1 MKQNLTRRAKK
12 IQWNLAK
19 EQFIKGMWVNCM
31 KFSPYLKPE
40 EFATARKGRLGG
52 NTDASQPR
60 LVWGKRIEVAKI
72 QYTSLVS
79 SMMAQ
84 PQAVQ
89 CQEIFFLLPA
99 DDVKTRLMA
108 TKEIEIKISKGSL
121 YFARFKAV
129 SINFSIIH
137 PCTIC

>member
-1 MKQNLTRRAKK
+1 MEL
-12 IQWNLAK
+12 
-19 EQFIKGMWVNCM
+19 
-31 KFSPYLKPE
+31 
-40 EFATARKGRLGG
+40 
-52 NTDASQPR
+52 
-60 LVWGKRIEVAKI
+60 AKI

-129 SINFSIIH
+129 SINFSIVH

>member
-1 MKQNLTRRAKK
+1 
-12 IQWNLAK
+12 
-19 EQFIKGMWVNCM
+19 
-31 KFSPYLKPE
+31 
-40 EFATARKGRLGG
+40 
-52 NTDASQPR
+52 
-60 LVWGKRIEVAKI
+60 
-72 QYTSLVS
+72 
-79 SMMAQ
+79 MMAQ

-89 CQEIFFLLPA
+89 CQEIFFLLPV

-121 YFARFKAV
+121 YFASFKAV